1 MNAYN
6 RHIFFVLLCVIT
18 DILVISADLSAQRH
32 LAHDKHIEKISV
44 DSIGNIVIY
53 DGDNLLLNYKNE
65 SFEKITGSTPVV
77 RLLDNRLDGIYVIDR
92 DGLKM
97 ISGDDYYK
105 VMHTTEAAVDII
117 FNGQD
122 TFIIYPDRLSAHLQK
137 RQEEC
142 KFKDFYSSD
151 ILTGTYLLREK
162 VIVFDNHGHS
172 EPCADISYRQI
183 VDIDI
188 TCTERY
194 DHMRVLIG
202 TRSQGIWMYKNDQ
215 YKQFYLPG
223 IALPKSIKSLNYR
236 TPKLWIHTLD
246 SLLYVY
252 DENKHILEKVDNG
265 VIDYD
270 IDRWN
275 CLYLNKG
282 NYIEINTTYAN
293 DELPYV
299 KIGEVRSGYHVI
311 DETQNMSFSR
321 YQNSISVHLISH
333 YPSSP
338 QSVKYEYRNESNGKW
353 KQLDS
358 DQLYLT
364 DIPPGDYHLQ
374 IRATANQVHYTS
386 PVGFRYSI
394 ASDWRDTLWPIIFGV
409 LSFLLVALLLSMRKA
424 KRDKDRIVSDKKSTE
439 LQLAKIKSEQKLW
452 QAQMSPHFIF
462 NALNSISG
470 LIAMSQ
476 NKQARKA
483 LNDLSQMM
491 RMTLDNSSEESID
504 IKDEIRFL
512 KKYLSVEKAI
522 RSDSFVYNIMCEI
535 TDATIPPMI
544 IQPFIENAIIHGVS
558 GLQERTG
565 KIIVSISENTSYI
578 TAVVQDNG
586 VGRSAKKKT
595 DPDHQSAAVDIVTN
609 RLSLLDRWGKVTDY
623 VSYEDLYDDNNK
635 ALGTKVTL
643 LIPKRRL

>member
-1 MNAYN
+1 VIIHN
-6 RHIFFVLLCVIT
+6 RHTFLSYFSTIAILLLGSQTFFAQKL
-18 DILVISADLSAQRH
+18 IS
-32 LAHDKHIEKISV
+32 HDNEIVEISV
-44 DSIGNIVIY
+44 DSLGHIVILDSSTDLYFY
-53 DGDNLLLNYKNE
+53 DETK
-65 SFEKITGSTPVV
+65 FEKINGLDPKVN
-77 RLLDNRLDGIYVIDR
+77 LIDNRNEEILCTDADGLYAINDGNHTLLKSLSRGYESLTIDR
-92 DGLKM
+92 R
-97 ISGDDYYK
+97 
-105 VMHTTEAAVDII
+105 
-117 FNGQD
+117 D
-122 TFIIYPDRLSAHLQK
+122 TFVVYTDRDDAYLRIGEKLCYKPPS
-137 RQEEC
+137 
-142 KFKDFYSSD
+142 DSSYSDRGS
-151 ILTGTYLLREK
+151 YLIRDK
-162 VIVFDNHGHS
+162 VIAFDSRGHK
-172 EPCADISYRQI
+172 EPCADVSYRQS
-183 VDIDI
+183 VDFDI
-188 TCTERY
+188 TTTERY
-194 DHMRVLIG
+194 DNTRILIG
-202 TRSQGIWMYKNDQ
+202 TRNRGIWMYNNDQ

-223 IALPKSIKSLNYR
+223 IALPVNIKSLNYR

-246 SLLYVY
+246 SLLYIY
-252 DENKHILEKVDNG
+252 DEIKQTLEAIDNS

-270 IDRWN
+270 IDRWD
-275 CLYLNKG
+275 CIYLNKG
-282 NYIEINTTYAN
+282 KYIEIDTRHTN
-293 DELPYV
+293 DKLPYIS
-299 KIGEVRSGYHVI
+299 IGEVRSGYTVI
-311 DETQNMSFSR
+311 DENQDQSFSR
-321 YQNSISVHLISH
+321 YQNNISVQLISN
-333 YPSSP
+333 YPTAH
-338 QSVKYEYRNESNGKW
+338 QSIMYEYRNKSKEKWEKLNSNR
-353 KQLDS
+353 
-358 DQLYLT
+358 LYLT
-364 DIPPGDYHLQ
+364 DISPGNYHLQ

-394 ASDWRDTLWPIIFGV
+394 ASDWRDTVWPIIFGV
-409 LSFLLVALLLSMRKA
+409 LSFLLIVLYLSMRRVKN
-424 KRDKDRIVSDKKSTE
+424 DKSRILYDKKKTE
-439 LQLAKIKSEQKLW
+439 LQLAKFKSEQKLG

-470 LIAMSQ
+470 LIAMGQ

-522 RSDSFVYNIMCEI
+522 RSDSFDYKITYKI

-595 DPDHQSAAVDIVTN
+595 DSDHQSAAVDIVTN

-635 ALGTKVTL
+635 ALGTKVTI